1 MEDRAGG
8 RASSAGSPAGGE
20 ASSAR
25 LDAEGLAHLLD
36 VAPQVTL
43 LFDADL
49 QIVYMSAGGQ
59 VVFDWPPDQIVGTS
73 IADHILVED
82 LEEVAE
88 AIAFV
93 HETGTYGRPLEFR
106 VRRPDGT
113 VRSVEGIARNLLS
126 DPAVRGYVAVLRDI
140 TDRHLIDAVLAG
152 VMANADVADTL
163 ELIAELGVEQLG
175 AVEVAIAYDLD
186 GARRV
191 ETVHRGRPTE
201 LWPSRIDE
209 APWSLVVDGE
219 ERPAVQ
225 ALRGL
230 PVRLAAD
237 ALEADVQGWVVV
249 PVDHPGTKERLALL
263 GVWLPTPS
271 QLSPA
276 RYQALRRLVDLAA
289 FALERWRYDQLLLH
303 AARHDQLTELPN
315 REQFFGRLRS
325 VLGRT
330 PGQPVASVLYVD
342 LDGFKPVNDTY
353 GHGVGDRLLEVVA
366 RRLQQSVRG
375 ADLVARLGGDEF
387 AVVCPGLVSLEEA
400 GDLAARLIA
409 TVAEPVLID
418 GERIAVGASVGLALG
433 RGHEDPD
440 AVLNRADL
448 ALYEAKRAG
457 RGGWR
462 SADDRG

>member
-8 RASSAGSPAGGE
+8 TASSIGPSADGE
-20 ASSAR
+20 ASSR

-113 VRSVEGIARNLLS
+113 VRSVEGIARNLLA

-163 ELIAELGVEQLG
+163 ALIAELGVEQLD

-191 ETVHRGRPTE
+191 ETVHRGQETG
-201 LWPSRIDE
+201 LWPARIDE

-219 ERPAVQ
+219 DRPAVQ
-225 ALRGL
+225 PLRGL

-263 GVWLPTPS
+263 GVWLPAPS
-271 QLSPA
+271 PLSPA
-276 RYQALRRLVDLAA
+276 RYQALRRLADLAA

-387 AVVCPGLVSLEEA
+387 AVVCPGLVSLDEA
-400 GDLAARLIA
+400 GDLADRLIA

-418 GERIAVGASVGLALG
+418 GERIAVGASAGVALG

-440 AVLNRADL
+440 MVLNRADQ

-457 RGGWR
+457 RGGWCA
-462 SADDRG
+462 ADDRD